1 VYEITIY
8 ITYFIQLL
16 YVFQAMRSLSM
27 VIQLVINFI
36 VIKSINFKEKYKV
49 GGISS
54 AVASRLEVKG
64 YLDKF

>member
-1 VYEITIY
+1 MKLQYTLHI
-8 ITYFIQLL
+8 L
-16 YVFQAMRSLSM
+16 YNFCMFSMLSLPI

>member
-1 VYEITIY
+1 
-8 ITYFIQLL
+8 
-16 YVFQAMRSLSM
+16 MRSLSM